1 MYTIRKIL
9 CPTDFSV
16 YSKNALEHAVTLAQQ
31 QEAEIT
37 VLHVDEFDVSPL
49 GIFDLDDEVIR
60 QYRDLKTRLLKEKM
74 EMFAGEAIPENIR
87 FETRIS
93 PGRAYKTIVEEAEAN
108 NFDLIVI
115 ARRGT
120 TNLSDHLVGS
130 TAERVVRLARCPV
143 LSIRGT
149 NRPSVRGLR
158 YILCPTDFSPSAN
171 AALSYAISM
180 ADKYNSKLFIQ
191 HISEIA
197 GESDVQSLER
207 KAPKL
212 SDISQKAKDIEIEFI
227 YDRDIEPN
235 NSIIRFAEDREID
248 LIVMSTHGQKGL
260 RRVFIGNNTAEVVRK
275 AGCPVL
281 TVTHPIHKVV
291 FSKLATRG
299 EEYTIGSS

>member
-1 MYTIRKIL
+1 MYTIKKIL

-16 YSKNALEHAVTLAQQ
+16 YSKNALVYASEIASRYKADITL
-31 QEAEIT
+31 
-37 VLHVDEFDVSPL
+37 LHVDEFDVSPIGYFQL
-49 GIFDLDDEVIR
+49 HEESVQR
-60 QYRDLKTRLLKEKM
+60 YRDLKSQFLREQMDVFIKELAAKDTKI
-74 EMFAGEAIPENIR
+74 ES
-87 FETRIS
+87 RIA

-149 NRPSVRGLR
+149 AEPPERGLKS
-158 YILCPTDFSPSAN
+158 ILCPTDYSQAAN
-171 AALSYAISM
+171 AALSYAISL
-180 ADKYNSKLFIQ
+180 AHVYGSKLYVQ

-197 GESDVQSLER
+197 GEPDVEML
-207 KAPKL
+207 KKTAPDL
-212 SDISQKAKDIEIEFI
+212 SAINGGAKDVEVEFI
-227 YDRDIEPN
+227 FDRDIEPN
-235 NSIIRFAEDREID
+235 NSIIRFAGDRDID
-248 LIVMSTHGQKGL
+248 LIVMSTHGKKGL

-275 AGCPVL
+275 AECPVL

-291 FSKLATRG
+291 FSKLATQG
-299 EEYTIGSS
+299 ETHPEFSK

>member
-1 MYTIRKIL
+1 VEYRIRKIL

-16 YSKNALEHAVTLAQQ
+16 FSKNALEHTVALAQQ
-31 QEAEIT
+31 HDAELT
-37 VLHVDEFDVSPL
+37 LLHVDEFDISPL
-49 GIFDLDDEVIR
+49 GFFHFDDEIVKR
-60 QYRDLKTRLLKEKM
+60 YRDLKVRFLKEQM
-74 EMFAGEAIPENIR
+74 ELFAEENIPGNIQ

-130 TAERVVRLARCPV
+130 TAERVVRLARRPV
-143 LSIRGT
+143 LS
-149 NRPSVRGLR
+149 VRGNNLPSKEGMK

-171 AALSYAISM
+171 AALSYAVSM
-180 ADKYNSKLFIQ
+180 AEKYNSKLFIQ

-197 GESDVQSLER
+197 GEPDIEALER

-212 SDISQKAKDIEIEFI
+212 SDISKKASEIDIEFI

-235 NSIIRFAEDREID
+235 NSIIRFAEDRDID

-260 RRVFIGNNTAEVVRK
+260 RRVFIGNNAAEVVRK
-275 AGCPVL
+275 AECPVL

-299 EEYTIGSS
+299 EEYTIES